1 MSRSWWTP
9 RFGAS
14 SRPSSPSRY
23 VLFLPLL
30 RLHALMNFAVAT
42 ASMDD
47 SLSLRAISSFLLRVV
62 VVD

>member
-30 RLHALMNFAVAT
+30 RLHALMNFAVA
-42 ASMDD
+42 SMDD